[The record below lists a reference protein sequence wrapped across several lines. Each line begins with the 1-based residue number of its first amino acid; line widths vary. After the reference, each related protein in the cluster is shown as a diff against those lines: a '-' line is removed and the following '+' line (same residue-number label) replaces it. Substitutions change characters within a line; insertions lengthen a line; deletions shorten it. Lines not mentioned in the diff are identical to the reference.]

1 MNITGV
7 SIDGLNEM
15 KFQTKN
21 NHESL
26 VDFMQFDTKQM
37 IKRSNARITN
47 GIDAV
52 NKCFCYRH
60 FSHKSSL

>member
-1 MNITGV
+1 MNMTEV
-7 SIDGLNEM
+7 SIDVINEM
-15 KFQTKN
+15 KFLTQN

-60 FSHKSSL
+60 CSHKISL